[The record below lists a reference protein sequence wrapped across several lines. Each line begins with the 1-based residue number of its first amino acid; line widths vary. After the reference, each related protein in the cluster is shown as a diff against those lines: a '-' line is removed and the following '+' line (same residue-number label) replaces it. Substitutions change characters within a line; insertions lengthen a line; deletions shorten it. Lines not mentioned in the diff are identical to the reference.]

1 MADRQTEGGNE
12 LTGSFSSSNT
22 TRRWSRRENCLE
34 NARNGLDWSG
44 MQCSR
49 HHRINRVGRYT
60 TPPVVQPRRSLA
72 LIALHKSYAWI
83 GEHAQGLSAYGA
95 RQFSFAHIKTSL
107 HVTRWKLI

>member
-1 MADRQTEGGNE
+1 MMADRQTEGGNE

-49 HHRINRVGRYT
+49 HRRINRVVGRYT

-72 LIALHKSYAWI
+72 LIALHKSYARV
-83 GEHAQGLSAYGA
+83 GEHAPQDLSAYGPVY
-95 RQFSFAHIKTSL
+95 SHLPTS
-107 HVTRWKLI
+107 KLPCM